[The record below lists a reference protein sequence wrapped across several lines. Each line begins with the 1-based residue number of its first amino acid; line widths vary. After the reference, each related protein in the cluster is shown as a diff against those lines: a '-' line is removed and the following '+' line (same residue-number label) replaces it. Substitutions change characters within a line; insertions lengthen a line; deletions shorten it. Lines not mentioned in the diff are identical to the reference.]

1 MKEVWK
7 NIKNYKGLYQVS
19 NLGRIKS
26 LKRNIPFTNRWGQ
39 RITHLQKERILKA
52 KKQFNGYLALSL
64 SKDGEHKTYLVHR
77 LVAEAFILKTDN
89 KSQVDHINGD
99 KTDNRVEN
107 LRWVTPKE
115 NCLNPLWVEKSKN
128 VSEETRNKLSDK
140 AKYSHNKSVVQYT
153 LDEKIVKEWVSIREI
168 ERQLGF
174 KSSHICNCLKG
185 RHKTAYGYIWKY
197 KKAG

>member
-1 MKEVWK
+1 MKEIWRDIKGYK
-7 NIKNYKGLYQVS
+7 NYQVS

-26 LKRNIPFTNRWGQ
+26 LKRNVPFTNRWGQ

-52 KKQFNGYLALSL
+52 KKQFNGYLAISL
-64 SKDGEHKTYLVHR
+64 SNNGEHKTYLVHR

-140 AKYSHNKSVVQYT
+140 AKYSHNKPVTQYT
-153 LDEKIVKEWVSIREI
+153 LDGELVKEWPSAREV

-174 KSSHICNCLKG
+174 NNGHISSCCLGK
-185 RHKTAYGYIWKY
+185 RKQANGYIWKY